1 MNAPVAAPTRSL
13 ALQQVLDDLE
23 AERCRPVPPAPPRTP
38 DEITAIARRLA
49 LLAGNPT

>member
-1 MNAPVAAPTRSL
+1 MNAPVARSV

-38 DEITAIARRLA
+38 DEVTAIARRLA
-49 LLAGNPT
+49 LLAGDPT